1 MKSENKTAAILAGIF
16 LLLYA
21 LPYFFSALGEFSSGN
36 LWEDG
41 NWLLLGDLVL
51 LPLAGLFLILR
62 KPKIAAVLMTAT
74 VLAAL
79 IRSLPALPEYLKAEN
94 GLIAVEEF
102 GDHIVHM
109 PAYLGLTPLL
119 LLLAELLLAVTLY
132 TRGPAALIL
141 SVLAS
146 VSMLASTVLQFQMM
160 FYMTGHP
167 SPLSLIIP
175 FNFVIAAIGAGVYLL
190 SLDS

>member
-1 MKSENKTAAILAGIF
+1 MKEENKTAAVLAGVF
-16 LLLYA
+16 LLFYA
-21 LPYFFSALGEFSSGN
+21 LPYFFSALDALSSGS
-36 LWEDG
+36 LLADG
-41 NWLLLGDLVL
+41 NWLHLGNLIL

-62 KPKIAAVLMTAT
+62 KPKIAAALMTAT

-94 GLIAVEEF
+94 GMIAVEEF
-102 GDHIVHM
+102 GNHIVHM

-119 LLLAELLLAVTLY
+119 LLLAELLLTVTLY

-146 VSMLASTVLQFQMM
+146 LSMLALTALEFQMM

-175 FNFVIAAIGAGVYLL
+175 LNFVIAAISAGVYLL
-190 SLDS
+190 SQDS

>member
-1 MKSENKTAAILAGIF
+1 MKEENKTAAVLAGVF
-16 LLLYA
+16 LLFYA
-21 LPYFFSALGEFSSGN
+21 LPYFFSALDALSSGS

-41 NWLLLGDLVL
+41 NLLLLGNLIP
-51 LPLAGLFLILR
+51 LPLAGLFLILC
-62 KPKIAAVLMTAT
+62 KPKTAAVLMTAT

-79 IRSLPALPEYLKAEN
+79 IPNLPVLPEYLKAEN
-94 GLIAVEEF
+94 GMISVEEF
-102 GDHIVHM
+102 GNHIVHM

-146 VSMLASTVLQFQMM
+146 LSMLALTALEFQMM

-175 FNFVIAAIGAGVYLL
+175 LNFVIAAISAGLYLL
-190 SLDS
+190 SQDS

>member
-1 MKSENKTAAILAGIF
+1 MKEENKTAAVLAGVF

-21 LPYFFSALGEFSSGN
+21 LPYFFSALDTLSSGS

-41 NWLLLGDLVL
+41 NWLLLGNLVL

-62 KPKIAAVLMTAT
+62 KPRIAAILMTAT

-79 IRSLPALPEYLKAEN
+79 IRSLPSLPEYLKAEN
-94 GLIAVEEF
+94 GMIAVEEF
-102 GDHIVHM
+102 ENHIVHM
-109 PAYLGLTPLL
+109 PAYLGLTPLV
-119 LLLAELLLAVTLY
+119 LLLAEMLFAVTLY

-146 VSMLASTVLQFQMM
+146 LSMLALTALEFQMM

-175 FNFVIAAIGAGVYLL
+175 LNFVIAAISAGVYLL
-190 SLDS
+190 SQDS

>member
-1 MKSENKTAAILAGIF
+1 MKEENKTAAVLAGVF
-16 LLLYA
+16 LLFYA
-21 LPYFFSALGEFSSGN
+21 LPYFFSALDALSSGS

-41 NWLLLGDLVL
+41 NWLLLGNLIP

-62 KPKIAAVLMTAT
+62 KPKIAAILMTAT

-79 IRSLPALPEYLKAEN
+79 IRSLPVLPEYLKAEN
-94 GLIAVEEF
+94 GMIAVEEF
-102 GDHIVHM
+102 GNHIVHM

-119 LLLAELLLAVTLY
+119 LLLAELLLAATLY

-146 VSMLASTVLQFQMM
+146 VSMLAMTALEFQMM

-175 FNFVIAAIGAGVYLL
+175 LNFVIAAVSAGIYLL
-190 SLDS
+190 SRDS

>member
-1 MKSENKTAAILAGIF
+1 MKEENKTAAVLAGVF

-21 LPYFFSALGEFSSGN
+21 LPYFFSALDTLSSGS
-36 LWEDG
+36 LWKNG
-41 NWLLLGDLVL
+41 NWLLLGNLVL
-51 LPLAGLFLILR
+51 QPLAGLFLILR
-62 KPKIAAVLMTAT
+62 KPKIAAILMTAT

-79 IRSLPALPEYLKAEN
+79 IRSLPSLPEYLKAEN
-94 GLIAVEEF
+94 GMIAVEEF
-102 GDHIVHM
+102 ENHIVHM

-119 LLLAELLLAVTLY
+119 LLLAELLFAVTLY

-146 VSMLASTVLQFQMM
+146 VSMLALTALELQMM

-175 FNFVIAAIGAGVYLL
+175 LNFVIAAVSAGIYLL
-190 SLDS
+190 SRDS